1 MPVSGAQAPEERKVV
16 TVLFADLADSTELA
30 TGLDPE
36 RFREVMAEFYRVA
49 SDEVTSLRG
58 RTEKFVGDAVMAVF
72 GLPLAHDDDALRAV
86 RAGLSIR
93 DRVARL
99 GERLGLSDPLSVR
112 VGVNTGPV
120 AATTAPAGDF
130 LVSGVTV
137 NLAARLQ
144 QAAQPGEVLAGDMTW
159 QLTRH
164 AAEFGPSRA
173 VPAKG
178 FAGEISACP
187 VTALSTRSSRRTIP
201 LVGRRREVRLLRDTF
216 ERAREA
222 SRAHLVTVIGE
233 AGVGKSRLVEEL
245 KSSLP
250 EEAEVLIGRASEFG
264 EDVAFAPLADMVRR
278 RLHIEA
284 DTDPDGVEK
293 MLRETAEGFGDPAE
307 GQEVAARLGLLLGI
321 GDEARRSGGGPY
333 RTAEIRAGLSSY
345 LGWLSRSG
353 PVVMVLEDL
362 HLARQALLELVTEL
376 IRQARRQPL
385 LVVAVGREDLFKHH
399 PDWGGGLGDTM
410 VLRLEILSFDEAR
423 ELASAAGE
431 PLEEKTAVEVARHAG
446 GNPFFIIETTG
457 MLLHER
463 GEEPHA
469 PRVSD
474 LLPPT
479 VQAVVASRIDHLPDR
494 ARNVIR
500 IASVFPGNAFQE
512 SKLALVTE
520 ADPDVLRTLEEEE
533 LIVRDE
539 DRLGRWRF
547 RHELLREIAYESVSK
562 RERRRLHE
570 RIAEGLD
577 GLEASEK
584 HAGQVAYHL
593 EEAARAAADV
603 APSDGEPARRA
614 EEALRRAGDLAR
626 WRMESRAAVDL
637 YERSLRM
644 AGPEEGWAET
654 EARILASVGESRY
667 WLGEYER
674 AEAVLRRALEVAP
687 DDAWTRA
694 LAHRFVGDITLNIH
708 GDPDEA
714 ERLFDGALA
723 AARELDNPW
732 ALARTLLMAGW
743 VPYWRGA
750 FQAAEARFQEALEI
764 ARSNP
769 DGDPWA
775 EARALTSLASLGLST
790 DHDRSVELADRA
802 LALGREMGDPFTVAT
817 AQERRSGAF
826 RRVWRLDDALG
837 CSNEAV
843 RIYRE
848 LGARWELASA
858 LGDRATIYRLAGRL
872 EAAETDAR
880 EALSLCLE
888 LGDRVLVA
896 WTTSE
901 LATVLV
907 MRGEVE
913 AARRVLDDS
922 PMPAS
927 LDQPGDR
934 TAILWARSLLALA
947 EGNPEEARRLGAEIL
962 ELDRARGRPDDLAI
976 TTWWLGRLFGPE
988 AAGGVDAVEE
998 ARRFLEGAGW
1008 VRFLKEPDQVRSALA
1023 LAR

>member
-1 MPVSGAQAPEERKVV
+1 MPASGSQAPEERKVV

-30 TGLDPE
+30 TQLDPE
-36 RFREVMAEFYRVA
+36 RLREVMAEFYRVA

-99 GERLGLSDPLSVR
+99 GDRVGLSDPLSVR

-144 QAAQPGEVLAGDMTW
+144 QAARPGEVLAGDMTW

-164 AAEFGPSRA
+164 SADFGPPRS

-178 FAGEISACP
+178 FAGEVSASP
-187 VTALSTRSSRRTIP
+187 VTVLSTRSSRRTIP
-201 LVGRRREVRLLRDTF
+201 LVGRRRELRLLQDTF
-216 ERAREA
+216 ERARET

-233 AGVGKSRLVEEL
+233 AGIGKSRLVEEL
-245 KSSLP
+245 KAGLP
-250 EEAEVLIGRASEFG
+250 EDADVLIGRASEFG
-264 EDVAFAPLADMVRR
+264 EDVAFAPLADMIRR
-278 RLHIEA
+278 HL
-284 DTDPDGVEK
+284 GVESEQDPEAVAK
-293 MLRETAEGFGDPAE
+293 VLRDTVDGCCHPSESE
-307 GQEVAARLGLLLGI
+307 QVAARLGVLLGL
-321 GDEARRSGGGPY
+321 GEDPRSPDNRY
-333 RTAEIRAGLSSY
+333 RAAEIRAGVSALLAG
-345 LGWLSRSG
+345 LGRFG
-353 PVVMVLEDL
+353 PVVMLLEDL

-399 PDWGGGLGDTM
+399 PDWGAGLGDTM
-410 VLRLEILSFDEAR
+410 VLRLEVLSFDEAR

-431 PLEEKTAVEVARHAG
+431 RLDDRAAEDVARHAG
-446 GNPFFIIETTG
+446 GNPFFIVETTG

-500 IASVFPGNAFQE
+500 IASVFPGSAFHE

-520 ADPDVLRTLEEEE
+520 ADPEVLHTLEEEE
-533 LIVRDE
+533 LIVPDE
-539 DRLGRWRF
+539 ERHGRWRF
-547 RHELLREIAYESVSK
+547 RHELLREVAYESVSK

-570 RIAEGLD
+570 RIVEGLD

-593 EEAARAAADV
+593 EEAARAATDLDA
-603 APSDGEPARRA
+603 SDREPAGRA
-614 EEALRRAGDLAR
+614 EKALRRAGDLAR

-637 YERSLRM
+637 YRRALAM
-644 AGPEEGWAET
+644 AGPEAGWIEE
-654 EARILASVGESRY
+654 EARILASMGESRY
-667 WLGEYER
+667 WLGEYDE
-674 AEAVLRRALEVAP
+674 AEAALRRALAVAP
-687 DDAWTRA
+687 EDAWTRA
-694 LAHRFVGDITLNIH
+694 LANRFLGDITLNIR
-708 GDPDEA
+708 GDADEA
-714 ERLFDGALA
+714 ERLFDSALA
-723 AARELDNPW
+723 ASRDLDNPW

-743 VPYWRGA
+743 VPYWRGNLEG
-750 FQAAEARFQEALEI
+750 AEARFQEALEI
-764 ARSNP
+764 ARGNP
-769 DGDPWA
+769 DGDAWA
-775 EARALTSLASLGLST
+775 EARALTSLSSLDLAGN
-790 DHDRSVELADRA
+790 HERSVELADRA
-802 LALGREMGDPFTVAT
+802 LALGQEMADPFTVAT
-817 AQERRSGAF
+817 AQERRSAAF
-826 RRVWRLDDALG
+826 RRVWRLEDALS

-843 RIYRE
+843 RVYGE

-858 LGDRATIYRLAGRL
+858 LGDRATIHRLGGRL
-872 EAAETDAR
+872 EDAEADAR

-896 WTTSE
+896 WSTSE
-901 LATVLV
+901 LATVLL
-907 MRGEVE
+907 MRGEVAE
-913 AARRVLDDS
+913 AREVLDVS
-922 PMPAS
+922 VPTTPA
-927 LDQPGDR
+927 DQLGDR
-934 TAILWARSLLALA
+934 TAVLWARSLLALA
-947 EGNPEEARRLGAEIL
+947 EGNDDEARRLGAEIL
-962 ELDRARGRPDDLAI
+962 ELDRARARPDEMAI
-976 TTWWLGRLFGPE
+976 TTWWLARLFGPE
-988 AAGGVDAVEE
+988 AAGGEEAVEE
-998 ARRFLEGAGW
+998 ARRFLEGTGW
-1008 VRFLKEPDQVRSALA
+1008 VRFLKEPDQVRRALA
-1023 LAR
+1023 AAR